1 VKTKKMK
8 APLLDQLQEGLDFMK
23 DLEAGKV
30 SIKTLRTTHIV
41 PSIPEYDAKQ
51 IKRLRE
57 NDLHVSQAVLA
68 SALGV
73 SPRTVQA
80 WEIGKNKPSGAAAKL
95 LQLLERRPSIR
106 KDLIAV

>member
-1 VKTKKMK
+1 MKTKKMT
-8 APLLDQLQEGLDFMK
+8 PLLGQLQEGLDFMK

-30 SIKTLRTTHIV
+30 SIKTLRTTHVV

-51 IKRLRE
+51 IKHLRE
-57 NDLHVSQAVLA
+57 NSLHVSQAVLA
-68 SALGV
+68 NALGV